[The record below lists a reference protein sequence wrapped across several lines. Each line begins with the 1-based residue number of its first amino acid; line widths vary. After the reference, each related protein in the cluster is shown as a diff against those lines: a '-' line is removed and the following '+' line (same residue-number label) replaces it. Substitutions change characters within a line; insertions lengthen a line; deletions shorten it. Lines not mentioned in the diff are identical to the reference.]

1 MSKFPGNLPLHRRQ
15 TVKKNQKKNR
25 DSPVQVK
32 FEDHS
37 NNIKLAIVKIRI
49 SGYEFQ
55 NKIHLNDK

>member
-1 MSKFPGNLPLHRRQ
+1 MSKFPGNFPLHRRQ
-15 TVKKNQKKNR
+15 TVKKKKKNR

-37 NNIKLAIVKIRI
+37 NNIKLAVVKIRI